1 MATIKEI
8 AELAGVSRGTVDRV
22 LNNRGSVNPRTARK
36 ILEIAQA
43 LDYKPNKAGIVLAAQ
58 KKNLKIGVI
67 LFDTGNPFF
76 DDVLEGVNR
85 KSRELGG
92 YNCSVLVSRVGFDL
106 EAQLHAMDEMVS
118 QGVNGIVLSP
128 YNDPL
133 ICDKINELNAREIPV
148 ITTNTDIE
156 NSSRLAYVGCNFY
169 RSGETAAGLMHLI
182 AGDEVYAGIVTGS
195 SKVLCHTDSDD
206 EFESYDRTLRLL
218 KEHPEINGLYFAAGG
233 VYGGCRAVLAAGR
246 KDITIISC
254 DKVSTTRE
262 MVLQGVIAATIC
274 QQPLI
279 QGTKPLDLMFSCLT
293 TGEKPEKEYHY
304 TTVDIRIRENI

>member
-106 EAQLHAMDEMVS
+106 EAQLRAMDEMVS

-195 SKVLCHTDSDD
+195 SKVLCHTDRIAGFRDRIQSHYPGIRIVDTIENSDD

-233 VYGGCRAVLAAGR
+233 VYGGSPQAGR
-246 KDITIISC
+246 ISPLFPAIRFPPRG
-254 DKVSTTRE
+254 KWSFRE
-262 MVLQGVIAATIC
+262 LSPPPSASSLLSRAPNRWI
-274 QQPLI
+274 
-279 QGTKPLDLMFSCLT
+279 
-293 TGEKPEKEYHY
+293 
-304 TTVDIRIRENI
+304 